1 MAIIGHVLGPGLLLA
16 GDLGHIC
23 VGFKEKTR
31 QQPHDWAQSCRA
43 QGGRMGMIEL
53 YSALLSIG
61 TTTTLTLL
69 HRTQDTV
76 DGQLFLTDEI
86 NVYCILV

>member
-31 QQPHDWAQSCRA
+31 QQPHDRAQSCRA

-61 TTTTLTLL
+61 ITMLTLL
-69 HRTQDTV
+69 LRARGGEWT
-76 DGQLFLTDEI
+76 LFL
-86 NVYCILV
+86 L